1 MPPVIDFHTHIYP
14 DWLQQNRLK
23 YLGRDNTFAQLFPDQ
38 NARMSTADELIL
50 AMDEDGIDHAVVMG
64 IGWTDPGLAY
74 DVNDYLIE
82 SVRRFPTRLTGF
94 AGVNPKWGQEAARE
108 ADRCALAGLKGI
120 GELHPDSQDFDLGDY
135 RIMGTLM
142 EVVQERD
149 LIVTTHSSEPVGHVY
164 PGKGRTT
171 PEILMRF
178 ITRYPDVKIVCAHW
192 GGGLLFYS
200 LMPEIKEALSNVYF
214 DTAASPF
221 LYDLKVFKS
230 GVSLVGS
237 GSILLG
243 SDYPI
248 IQISRLLDQIQ
259 EAGLSDPDRNAIIG
273 TNAAKLLGINESF
286 FI

>member
-23 YLGRDNTFAQLFPDQ
+23 YLGRDNTFAQLFPDR
-38 NARMSTADELIL
+38 NVRMSTADELIL

-149 LIVTTHSSEPVGHVY
+149 LIVTTHSSEPVGHIY

-200 LMPEIKEALSNVYF
+200 LTPEIKEALSNVYF

-248 IQISRLLDQIQ
+248 IQIGRLLDQIQ

-273 TNAAKLLGINESF
+273 SNAAKLLGINESF